1 MIKLILTLGAMFG
14 VGLGLLIP
22 APALLGAD
30 GGRFLH
36 AGAAE
41 SE

>member
-22 APALLGAD
+22 APALLGGG

-36 AGAAE
+36 AGAPTAQ
-41 SE
+41 

>member
-14 VGLGLLIP
+14 VGLGLVIP
-22 APALLGAD
+22 APAMPGAD
-30 GGRFLH
+30 HSRFLH
-36 AGAAE
+36 AGAPA